1 MYRLGGLLYNKIV
14 TQFHGYSFCINLYKM
29 KIDMEDPHLW
39 TQIAITTDVK
49 KKIRSVR
56 ILPFLRPRAAILD

>member
-1 MYRLGGLLYNKIV
+1 MYRRGGLLYNKNV
-14 TQFHGYSFCINLYKM
+14 MQFHGYSFCINLYKM

-39 TQIAITTDVK
+39 TQIAITTDIK
-49 KKIRSVR
+49 KLRSVR